1 MMKQLKISLHIFLLM
16 IKFSEI
22 ATIQLEDKKLGL
34 DLPGDICYISHAH
47 SDHVKNKNKKTIIA
61 SQPTIDIS
69 GVNYTEKVDL
79 KQIRLHRA
87 GHMFGATQIEIQKDG
102 ENFVYTGD
110 LSLSDGFTFKGAK
123 IIEADSLLIEAT
135 YGMRDY
141 VFPKREDIAQIIKRE
156 VMSRINYGNIIFSS
170 YPTGKSQELIKILN
184 EYCGI
189 TPLVSGKIAKISE
202 NYNKNGNKL
211 SFINSESEEGSELL
225 KSNFVGIVSKS
236 SINPY
241 EFRTKMTGF
250 YGKPTYLMSLSGWNL
265 KCRSDKYDVA
275 LPMSDHADYNELIEY
290 VEYSNPKNVYVFGPF
305 AETFSNVLRLKGY
318 NSQKVK

>member
-1 MMKQLKISLHIFLLM
+1 M
-16 IKFSEI
+16 IRFSEI
-22 ATIQLEDKKLGL
+22 ATIKIEDKKLGL
-34 DLPGDICYISHAH
+34 DVPGDISYISHAH

-69 GVNYTEKVDL
+69 GMKYKEKVDL
-79 KQIRLHRA
+79 RDVKLHRA
-87 GHMFGATQIEIQKDG
+87 GHMFGATQIEVLKDG

-135 YGMRDY
+135 YGIRDY
-141 VFPKREDIAQIIKRE
+141 IFPKREDMAEIVKRE
-156 VMSRINYGNIIFSS
+156 VMSRINYGNIIFSA

-189 TPLVSGKIAKISE
+189 TPVVSNKISE
-202 NYNKNGNKL
+202 ISEKYNKNGNKL
-211 SFINSESEEGSELL
+211 NFINSESEEASETL

-241 EFRTKMTGF
+241 EFRSRMTAF

-265 KCRSDKYDVA
+265 RCRSDKYDVA

-290 VEYSNPKNVYVFGPF
+290 VEYSNPKNIYVFGAF
-305 AETFSNVLRLKGY
+305 AESFSNVLRLKGY

>member
-1 MMKQLKISLHIFLLM
+1 M
-16 IKFSEI
+16 IKFKDI
-22 ATIQLEDKKLGL
+22 ATINMDGKRLGL
-34 DLPGDICYISHAH
+34 DVSGDICYVSHAH
-47 SDHVKNKNKKTIIA
+47 SDHVKNKNKKLIIA

-69 GVNYTEKVDL
+69 GMKYTEKVNL
-79 KQIRLHRA
+79 KEVKLHRA
-87 GHMFGATQIEIQKDG
+87 GHMFGATQIEILKDG

-123 IIEADSLLIEAT
+123 VIETDSLLIEAT
-135 YGMRDY
+135 YGMKDY
-141 VFPKREDIAQIIKRE
+141 VFPKREDIAEIIKRE
-156 VMSRINYGNIIFSS
+156 VMSRMNYGNIIFPA

-184 EYCGI
+184 EYCGV
-189 TPLVSGKIAKISE
+189 TPVVSKRISDISE

-211 SFINSESEEGSELL
+211 NFINSESEEANETL
-225 KSNFVGIVSKS
+225 KSNFVGIVSS
-236 SINPY
+236 ASIEPY
-241 EFRTKMTGF
+241 EFRSRMTAF

-265 KCRSDKYDVA
+265 KSRSDKYDVA

-305 AETFSNVLRLKGY
+305 AETFSKILRLKGY

>member
-1 MMKQLKISLHIFLLM
+1 M
-16 IKFSEI
+16 IKFSDI
-22 ATIQLEDKKLGL
+22 ATIQMGDKKLGL
-34 DLPGDICYISHAH
+34 DVPGDINYVSHAH

-69 GVNYTEKVDL
+69 NLNYEENVNL
-79 KQIRLHRA
+79 KEVRLHRA
-87 GHMFGATQIEIQKDG
+87 GHMFGATQIEIQRDG
-102 ENFVYTGD
+102 GNFVYTGD
-110 LSLSDGFTFKGAK
+110 LSVSDGFTFKGAK
-123 IIEADSLLIEAT
+123 IIETDTLLIEAT
-135 YGMRDY
+135 YGMKDY
-141 VFPKREDIAQIIKRE
+141 IFPKREDIAQIVRRE
-156 VMSRINYGNIIFSS
+156 VMSRINYGNIIFSA

-189 TPLVSGKIAKISE
+189 TPIVSGRIAEISE

-211 SFINSESEEGSELL
+211 SFINSDSEQAKEIMN
-225 KSNFVGIVSKS
+225 SNFVGIVSKS

-241 EFRTKMTGF
+241 EFRTRMTSF
-250 YGKPTYLMSLSGWNL
+250 YSKPTYLMSLSGWNL

-290 VEYSNPKNVYVFGPF
+290 VEYSNPKKVYVFGPF